1 MGFII
6 IAIPLMMSIAS
17 LLISNSDYVEAQARF
32 YSDLL
37 KNQELTDVTLACN
50 GYQIGVHRTVISA
63 SSLFFRDVIKNSK
76 HRNIFI
82 FLKGVSKETLDSLLQ
97 FIYAGEATV
106 PSESLERLVE
116 VGNELKVI
124 GLMEEDV
131 NTEFAKNIQGG
142 QKLSKEKKLLAT
154 NQIKKSKD
162 KIKDDKMGKQEVSYS
177 SKFEGLTTE
186 RVKVEDD
193 TEKLTNEINKR
204 LLTRKDENDRVVH
217 RCTVCDK
224 EGRKKNKM
232 RNHIET
238 HLEGFTYRC
247 KYCDVVKKSRGSL
260 HYHEWQNHT
269 ILSREEEVN
278 STKQIGEN
286 KDKMEAEED
295 LEKLTNEI

>member
-1 MGFII
+1 
-6 IAIPLMMSIAS
+6 MMSVAS
-17 LLISNSDYVEAQARF
+17 LLISNSDYVETQARF

-63 SSLFFRDVIKNSK
+63 SSLFLRDVIKNSK
-76 HRNIFI
+76 HQNIFI

-154 NQIKKSKD
+154 NQRKQGKD
-162 KIKDDKMGKQEVSYS
+162 KIKDDKMGKQEASYS

-186 RVKVEDD
+186 RLKIEDD

-204 LLTRKDENDRVVH
+204 
-217 RCTVCDK
+217 
-224 EGRKKNKM
+224 
-232 RNHIET
+232 
-238 HLEGFTYRC
+238 F
-247 KYCDVVKKSRGSL
+247 
-260 HYHEWQNHT
+260 
-269 ILSREEEVN
+269 
-278 STKQIGEN
+278 
-286 KDKMEAEED
+286 
-295 LEKLTNEI
+295 